1 MFLAT
6 YKQSLLEYIAF
17 TDEVQMIVERNA
29 TDKRSVRVL
38 WFFTQHPMQWTTY
51 GGKGMTSS
59 DCRFVDF
66 AVNMGR
72 CLVNLSPLLS
82 ASITQFRMEQLGGLE
97 PLNLDQA
104 LPFSDE
110 IVGLNAQRRGIAL
123 RTDRFPEDRH
133 LRDVA
138 RSISQERAES
148 IGKVDFE
155 QTKINWQSRRARERS
170 RQEGDRN
177 MGKDLNPASC
187 EQRALTRISNRY
199 LNKDDPSMTASAIST
214 RARKARETPAQ
225 RETRLSKGRVRAKAH
240 AVKKQQEYDDALG
253 AQGIENGGSGGK
265 KTTVAML
272 ASRAKRAKETPGQR
286 EARLEKGREYKRAK
300 RVKEKQQK
308 EDARKAKDSETSN
321 PTDKDDDTVLD
332 ESAQEMEEQAKCMPK
347 TPAAT
352 SHPVFVGTRSSEEL
366 WGLIEADGALLNAIT
381 LALLDEWEKSRG
393 TADIDRALP
402 LLSTGL
408 PRLARPGVLQYQASR
423 KGQQVFGQA
432 MPQFLAWTPVL
443 RRSQYNL
450 VFNNMTVAIDDGLD
464 LDNPHTLRHAAAV
477 EPDNLADL
485 AFLFASSS
493 YLNRGKTLKGG
504 EQLNHREAAMRVFS
518 DSDAGRRINP
528 PQSEKIHAIL
538 TAKAP
543 LKIKFLVHGPF
554 PVRCQD
560 VGDDGIKK
568 LLVAAQQ
575 FGQRWGSRGITDHY
589 TGPNSIWQAYV
600 DTGAQIRFTE
610 LIQGIADRT
619 GLPAFVDE
627 RYATMKGTL
636 SVDDDSEIVQTIM
649 WRFELGRNH
658 NIDQSGDV
666 KDCGA
671 PVCKFRLH
679 DGAREYLGDMADILW
694 LKMKFGGSEKEYA
707 IGPE

>member
-1 MFLAT
+1 
-6 YKQSLLEYIAF
+6 
-17 TDEVQMIVERNA
+17 
-29 TDKRSVRVL
+29 
-38 WFFTQHPMQWTTY
+38 
-51 GGKGMTSS
+51 
-59 DCRFVDF
+59 
-66 AVNMGR
+66 
-72 CLVNLSPLLS
+72 
-82 ASITQFRMEQLGGLE
+82 
-97 PLNLDQA
+97 
-104 LPFSDE
+104 
-110 IVGLNAQRRGIAL
+110 
-123 RTDRFPEDRH
+123 
-133 LRDVA
+133 
-138 RSISQERAES
+138 
-148 IGKVDFE
+148 
-155 QTKINWQSRRARERS
+155 
-170 RQEGDRN
+170 

-240 AVKKQQEYDDALG
+240 AVKKQQEDDDALG

-347 TPAAT
+347 RDTI
-352 SHPVFVGTRSSEEL
+352 SSL
-366 WGLIEADGALLNAIT
+366 VIT
-381 LALLDEWEKSRG
+381 VKS
-393 TADIDRALP
+393 
-402 LLSTGL
+402 
-408 PRLARPGVLQYQASR
+408 
-423 KGQQVFGQA
+423 
-432 MPQFLAWTPVL
+432 
-443 RRSQYNL
+443 
-450 VFNNMTVAIDDGLD
+450 
-464 LDNPHTLRHAAAV
+464 AAAV

-575 FGQRWGSRGITDHY
+575 FGQRWGSRGITDPRVATGVLNFTRDY